1 MPADSKQADCYTGSL
16 NPAKLNMHLLP
27 VHDCSNEAIEPQTIL
42 AKHLYRPQSVFLA
55 ADFMRLSLRQTWPCY
70 HLAPA
75 Q

>member
-1 MPADSKQADCYTGSL
+1 
-16 NPAKLNMHLLP
+16 MHLLP
-27 VHDCSNEAIEPQTIL
+27 VHDCSNEAIEPQSIL

-55 ADFMRLSLRQTWPCY
+55 ADFMKLSLRQTWPCY